1 MNFLNPSWASC
12 SSLTRELCVFR
23 LVTEKINE
31 KSDDVDFF
39 SQCPSVWY
47 NEIDEN
53 KNNVKVILDPY
64 RP

>member
-1 MNFLNPSWASC
+1 MNFLKPSWASLF
-12 SSLTRELCVFR
+12 LTRELLCFSFGHR
-23 LVTEKINE
+23 KINV

-39 SQCPSVWY
+39 EQCPSVWD